1 MPRQAAAASSASSA
15 KARADVF
22 DALHKEMEI
31 AEYATGP
38 TGQRVK
44 RVPRAQAPK
53 RTAKR
58 KALEKEDFE
67 MAIEVDDEEDEDYND
82 DEEDGDLG
90 KKRKKRL
97 RGTQVAFE
105 DVVLKSMP
113 LGGGGGETSTSKR
126 KDSNIDNVDDNNNE
140 DEDEEEVQTESERYE
155 MLQEVAALGIDVD
168 IDGKNTTEDNDEDN
182 DDDDEG
188 NEDSGDDDDD
198 DEMGKSTTDSTS
210 AMKPSSS
217 TATDSQPATTS
228 AAPPTKKSKK
238 NRILR
243 RMREFSSQ
251 RLARQHGEA
260 IAAHIRGMSDV
271 AVEKLSQVAK
281 AAPTAPQVY
290 SSLGMVYESML
301 AEIEKEING
310 MAEGVDLRDKSFV
323 ALVRRELELARK
335 TYGSYHVASL
345 LCKRDFVLWERSGD
359 AAIKVTRIY
368 DDLIMMYKTADVAM
382 ETTNGDDEEETDKG
396 FDPKAGPGQWRSDRK
411 VWYEHAQT
419 AYEAADKLRPP
430 GVDIPCKLAEVQ
442 MNLGNFIQALAILTD
457 LRNKANGKSSRS
469 GMEESPHCWL
479 LYADLML
486 KIGYECKKWNHSGG
500 TSRKKNTFKRWLRK
514 YSMAFDWKER
524 RLQALCLALEA
535 AVGSASCSE
544 LVKWMRNRAQKYIEK
559 NEKEDADID
568 KTAADGV
575 DDDDDEAENDVS
587 KDIDDNG
594 DACVTSTFDATDALT
609 YEQKRDELVEQNEF
623 ELFNFDAETK
633 EMNIAESSPEYRD
646 RVAARGELVDTHR
659 SRIKELALEQ
669 TLNDSS
675 NVDGNGL
682 DPSGDEAPSH
692 LLPMQSSCASVYEI
706 CRLLL
711 RQCLH
716 LGLYDGGVIAVQSVM
731 NYLKQRVLRHEGKC
745 KTQQSSSEQLLN
757 GDAQAGFAHD
767 QVRPVK
773 LMFERY

>member
-1 MPRQAAAASSASSA
+1 MPRKAAASASASSA
-15 KARADVF
+15 KARADVL
-22 DALHKEMEI
+22 DALHKEMEV

-58 KALEKEDFE
+58 KALEKEDLE
-67 MAIEVDDEEDEDYND
+67 MAIEADEDEEEYNGEG
-82 DEEDGDLG
+82 EEIDLDN

-113 LGGGGGETSTSKR
+113 LGGAGGETSTSKR
-126 KDSNIDNVDDNNNE
+126 KDNNIDDNDE

-168 IDGKNTTEDNDEDN
+168 IDGKNTNDEDN
-182 DDDDEG
+182 DDED
-188 NEDSGDDDDD
+188 NEESGDDDEE
-198 DEMGKSTTDSTS
+198 EMGKSTNNSTS
-210 AMKPSSS
+210 AMKPSPS
-217 TATDSQPATTS
+217 AGTDSQPATTS
-228 AAPPTKKSKK
+228 TAPPKKKNKK

-251 RLARQHGEA
+251 RLARRHGEA
-260 IAAHIRGMSDV
+260 IAAHVRGMSDV

-301 AEIEKEING
+301 TEIEKEINSKV
-310 MAEGVDLRDKSFV
+310 EGADLRDKSFV

-335 TYGSYHVASL
+335 MYGSYHVASL
-345 LCKRDFVLWERSGD
+345 LCKRDFGLWERSGD
-359 AAIKVTRIY
+359 AAIKITRIY
-368 DDLIMMYKTADVAM
+368 DDLIMMHKTTDAAM
-382 ETTNGDDEEETDKG
+382 DDTTNGDDEEETEKG
-396 FDPKAGPGQWRSDRK
+396 FDPKAGPEQWRSDRK
-411 VWYEHAQT
+411 VWYEHAQS
-419 AYEAADKLRPP
+419 AFEAADKLRPP

-469 GMEESPHCWL
+469 GMEESPNCWL

-486 KIGYECKKWNHSGG
+486 KIGYECKKWNYSGG
-500 TSRKKNTFKRWLRK
+500 PSRKRNTFKRWLRK
-514 YSMAFDWKER
+514 HSMTFDWKER

-535 AVGSASCSE
+535 AAGSASCSE
-544 LVKWMRNRAQKYIEK
+544 LVKWMRKRAQKYIEK

-568 KTAADGV
+568 ETATDGA

-587 KDIDDNG
+587 KDDDDN
-594 DACVTSTFDATDALT
+594 DDTCVTSTFDATDALT
-609 YEQKRDELVEQNEF
+609 YEQKRDELVEQNNL

-633 EMNIAESSPEYRD
+633 EMNIAESSPEFRD
-646 RVAARGELVDTHR
+646 RVAAREELVDTHR

-669 TLNDSS
+669 TLTDSS
-675 NVDGNGL
+675 NVDGTGL
-682 DPSGDEAPSH
+682 DPPGDEAPSQ
-692 LLPMQSSCASVYEI
+692 LLTMQSSCASVYEI

-731 NYLKQRVLRHEGKC
+731 KYLKQRVLRHEGKC
-745 KTQQSSSEQLLN
+745 KTQQISSDRLLD
-757 GDAQAGFAHD
+757 GGAAQAGFAHD
-767 QVRPVK
+767 QVRPVI
-773 LMFERY
+773 LIFERC